1 MSSMSVSVEGGMCGC
16 RVRRARE
23 WLPGLRAIVRICP
36 IMILSVL
43 APRLVD
49 LTLHIGMSLTND
61 RLYES
66 KDSREMLKG
75 SFSSYAHRLTED
87 DVVDRDDA
95 VPQKDL
101 RSEVGEGGR

>member
-1 MSSMSVSVEGGMCGC
+1 VRLSREARSRVAAWITGDRAEMS
-16 RVRRARE
+16 
-23 WLPGLRAIVRICP
+23 
-36 IMILSVL
+36 
-43 APRLVD
+43 
-49 LTLHIGMSLTND
+49 ND

-75 SFSSYAHRLTED
+75 SFSSYAHLLIED